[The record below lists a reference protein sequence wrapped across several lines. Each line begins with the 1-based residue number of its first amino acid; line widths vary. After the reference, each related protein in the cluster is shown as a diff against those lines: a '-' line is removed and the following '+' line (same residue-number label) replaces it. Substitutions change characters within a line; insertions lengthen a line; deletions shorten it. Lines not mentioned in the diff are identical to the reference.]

1 MKRIISILL
10 FMTVLL
16 SSLSLPVLVQ
26 GEGEPQEPYAVE
38 EGASGNEADMPSDN
52 SASNDDDVT
61 PPANTE
67 DGNDVTPPAD
77 TEDGNDVTP
86 PADTE
91 DGNDATP
98 PADTEG
104 GNDVTP
110 PADTEDG
117 NDVTPPADTE
127 DGNDVTPPADTEDG
141 NDVTPP
147 ADTEDGNDV
156 TPPADEEEDGAEE
169 SDAIEPKRFERGYVR
184 VAGETKVY
192 EQNAAWTAVEKGS
205 FPGSAVVYAVLYSQA
220 EDPANDWLK
229 IYFDT
234 KAAQEAEQGLYSGFV
249 QAKNVTI
256 LSDEQVEA
264 LDLEH
269 SEVPLRSYNEHLLP
283 LVSFQEKVQE
293 TAADTSAEEED
304 GEDVTPPAD
313 KPNQDGNEVSDPN
326 SVVTP
331 PADTEDGND
340 DVTPPAD
347 TEDGNDD
354 VTPPADTEDGNDDV
368 TPPADTEDGNDDV
381 TPPADT
387 EDGNDDATPPADTE
401 DGNDDATPPADTED
415 GNDDVTPPADTEDG
429 EDVTPPADK
438 PNQDGN
444 EASNPKNGSAIV
456 ITSQTRDIYNV
467 EVGTPY
473 PLEVVAEGKEP
484 LSYRWKVS
492 TNGGVSFRNSTA
504 PGFNTATMTITVS
517 SEKYEGYQYYCVI
530 SDVDGHT
537 ENSAIVTIHFGAP
550 SAIVIET
557 QPVGGTFT
565 EGEQFTLSVTATGD
579 ALTYAWYF
587 SADGETWNPVEG
599 GNSATLTRTAELA
612 QDGYQYKCHL
622 KDSHGQTK
630 DSDAVTVTV
639 TPSEPPVEQDIVIT
653 SQPQDIYNAEVGTP
667 YPLEVVA
674 EGKEP
679 LSYRWKVSTNGGVS
693 FKYSTAKGY
702 KTATLTITVSSEKY
716 EGYQYYCEISDVDGK
731 MVESA
736 VVTVHFGPQNL
747 EDDTFKYE
755 KTADSQGLIVTEYKL
770 SETEALV
777 PAVFNNLP
785 VVSIDDN
792 AFAGKQVLIYQQID
806 ATYARVYRYTGSAS
820 SLTVSGTIQGLIVK
834 EIGVEAFMGN
844 TSLVSVTLPN
854 SIEIIKAR
862 AFKNC
867 INLAQ
872 MDNSN

>member
-104 GNDVTP
+104 
-110 PADTEDG
+110 G

-368 TPPADTEDGNDDV
+368 TPPADTEDG
-381 TPPADT
+381 
-387 EDGNDDATPPADTE
+387 
-401 DGNDDATPPADTED
+401 
-415 GNDDVTPPADTEDG
+415 

-530 SDVDGHT
+530 SDTDGHT